1 VNHFEL
7 PLNALGGGPGSV
19 ATFVVNGKTAG
30 KERAERCAPLAAY
43 VPHELPPALRSIIG
57 IPGAAADR
65 GAQPLMLLRE
75 RTTMA
80 ARAEP
85 LKFEAETKA
94 LLHLVIHSLYTDR
107 ELFLRELI
115 SNASDALDRLRFES
129 LTNNDLLEG
138 DARFEIRLEVD
149 RAARTLTIG
158 DSGIGMSRDEV
169 IANIGTIAKSGTAE
183 FQQLLNEQ
191 DPAAHAAELIGR
203 FGVGFYSAFMVA
215 DRVTL
220 RTRRAGGADAVEW
233 ESTGEGTYFLRE
245 CDKACRGTSIT
256 LHLKSPDADN
266 GIQDFTDHWRLSAI
280 VRKHSD
286 FITYPIILKRERQEP
301 SDPKEIVIED
311 SAINSMKP
319 LWKRRAAE
327 VTRDEYVEF
336 YKHISDDLSDPLRTI
351 HFRAEGTAE
360 YDALLFLPAT
370 APYDLYRFAA
380 KTGLRLYAKRVMIM
394 EKCEDLLPHYL
405 RFIRGVVDAA
415 DLPLNISR
423 QRLQQDHHISR
434 MRKRLTTKIL
444 DSMTELCEKEPDQYL
459 KMWKEFGRAI
469 KEGVSSDYD
478 NKDRLLPLLLF
489 PSSNDPEKLTTLKD
503 YMRRMKPEQ
512 DRIYYLTGE
521 SRSVIENSPH
531 LEAIRDKGYEVLYM
545 AEPVDELLTQHLFE
559 YEGKKLK
566 SLGKGAIEL
575 GDENE
580 RPEALKQLQ
589 DSIQELKPL
598 MDYLRITLSEHIR
611 DVRVSMRLTT
621 SSACLVVEDH
631 EFSPVLERAL
641 NRGVGGPVV
650 KRILELNPKHGLI
663 SKMQMR
669 LAGNAED
676 PFLADGAE
684 MLHGVALLAEGSPLT
699 DAARFNRAAMRI
711 LCEAM

>member
-1 VNHFEL
+1 
-7 PLNALGGGPGSV
+7 
-19 ATFVVNGKTAG
+19 
-30 KERAERCAPLAAY
+30 
-43 VPHELPPALRSIIG
+43 
-57 IPGAAADR
+57 
-65 GAQPLMLLRE
+65 
-75 RTTMA
+75 MA
-80 ARAEP
+80 ARPEH

-94 LLHLVIHSLYTDR
+94 LLHLMIQSLYTDR

-149 RAARTLTIG
+149 RAARTLTIS

-183 FQQLLNEQ
+183 FQQLLNEK

-215 DRVTL
+215 DWVTL
-220 RTRRAGGADAVEW
+220 RTRRAGGSDAVEW
-233 ESTGEGTYFLRE
+233 ESTGEGTYLLRE
-245 CDKACRGTSIT
+245 CDKASRGTSII
-256 LHLKSPDADN
+256 LHLKSPDVDD
-266 GIQDFTDHWRLSAI
+266 GIQDFTDHWRLCAI
-280 VRKHSD
+280 VSKHSD
-286 FITYPIILKRERQEP
+286 FITYPIILKQERQES
-301 SDPKEIVIED
+301 SDSKEIVIED
-311 SAINSMKP
+311 STINSMRP
-319 LWKRRAAE
+319 LWKRRPAE

-336 YKHISDDLSDPLRTI
+336 YKHISDDLSGTPLRTI

-360 YDALLFLPAT
+360 YNAVLFLPAT

-405 RFIRGVVDAA
+405 RFIRGVVDVA

-423 QRLQQDHHISR
+423 QRLQQDHHITR

-444 DSMTELCEKEPDQYL
+444 DSLTELCEKEPDQYL

-469 KEGVSSDYD
+469 KEGVSSDYE
-478 NKDRLLPLLLF
+478 NKDRLFPLLLF
-489 PSSNDPEKLTTLKD
+489 PSSNDPEKLTKLKD
-503 YMRRMKPEQ
+503 YVRRMKPEQ
-512 DRIYYLTGE
+512 ERIYYLTGE

-531 LEAIRDKGYEVLYM
+531 LEAIRDKEYEVLYM
-545 AEPVDELLTQHLFE
+545 TESVDELLTQHVFE

-566 SLGKGAIEL
+566 SVGKGAIEL

-580 RPEALKQLQ
+580 KSKALKQLQ
-589 DSIQELKPL
+589 GRIQELKPL
-598 MDYLRITLSEHIR
+598 MDYLRKTLGEHIR
-611 DVRVSMRLTT
+611 DVRLSMRLTT
-621 SSACLVVEDH
+621 SPACLVVEDH

-641 NRGVGGPVV
+641 NRGIGGPIP
-650 KRILELNPKHGLI
+650 KRILELNPKHDLI
-663 SKMQMR
+663 SKMQAR
-669 LAGNAED
+669 LAANAED

-684 MLHGVALLAEGSPLT
+684 VLHCVALLAEGSPLT
-699 DAARFNRAAMRI
+699 DAARFNRAAIQI
-711 LCEAM
+711 LCQAM